1 MSNIVVAQY
10 WTNNIAYSKYTEAIN
25 KKYCEEKGYV
35 YYTEKNSEK
44 IYGALEGRAV
54 TWYKPKLILE
64 VFETFN
70 PEYVLFLDADAIVC
84 DSDYRIEDFII
95 PNKYVVCTEDYGPSK
110 INAGVFIF
118 KNNKWTVD
126 LLKKWWESCDIFPG
140 GPNNVVGYYANAL
153 WHDQTCFGKLIELIP
168 DYSDKISI
176 IENKVL
182 NGRVYKDSQ
191 HKNFIFHA
199 FSYGLVK
206 NRTID
211 MAYYDIFN
219 LEKPK
224 EDIDLTEL
232 AANYYT
238 DKQYEHNYFSL
249 VYTDLF
255 SSIKDDVKSFVEI
268 GMDKGES
275 LLLWRDYFTEAN
287 IIGADIDISRARDR
301 KSVV

>member
-1 MSNIVVAQY
+1 
-10 WTNNIAYSKYTEAIN
+10 
-25 KKYCEEKGYV
+25 
-35 YYTEKNSEK
+35 
-44 IYGALEGRAV
+44 
-54 TWYKPKLILE
+54 
-64 VFETFN
+64 
-70 PEYVLFLDADAIVC
+70 
-84 DSDYRIEDFII
+84 
-95 PNKYVVCTEDYGPSK
+95 
-110 INAGVFIF
+110 
-118 KNNKWTVD
+118 
-126 LLKKWWESCDIFPG
+126 
-140 GPNNVVGYYANAL
+140 
-153 WHDQTCFGKLIELIP
+153 
-168 DYSDKISI
+168 
-176 IENKVL
+176 VL

-287 IIGADIDISRARDR
+287 IIGADIDISRARDALNNKNNDR
-301 KSVV
+301 IALVTLDQSKEDMLEEFTRDNSNIDIILDDGSHKMRDQQITFAKLFKSLKSGGLYIIEDLHTSLEAKIPEKYIFNWGNPENTLTLDMLKDFKKTGVLTSDYMSQEDLKYLNDNIKSVEVYQSRPDWSITSVIVKK